1 MTLLTN
7 KNAII
12 YGAGGAI
19 GAAVSEEFARE
30 GARVHLVGRR
40 LSTVEPVAKR
50 IEAAGGLAEVAEVDA
65 LDESAVR
72 SHADEVAS
80 RFGTVD
86 ISFSL
91 ISVGDVQ
98 GTPIVEMSQR
108 DFERPIHHQ
117 VRSLFTTAKAAAPH
131 MIRQGSGVILTFGGL
146 GDPLRDYYIGG
157 FVVGLGAIEAM
168 RRQLAAELG
177 KHGVRVVGI
186 TTGGIPESMPDAFE
200 GAAAIKESLHQAT
213 MTGRAAELSDVAA
226 VAAFAASDKARTVTA
241 STINMTAGAIVN

>member
-1 MTLLTN
+1 MLTN

-40 LSTVEPVAKR
+40 LSTVQPVGER
-50 IEAAGGLAEVAEVDA
+50 IAAAGGLAEVAEVDA
-65 LDESAVR
+65 LDEDAVR
-72 SHADEVAS
+72 THADEVAS

-86 ISFSL
+86 VSFSL
-91 ISVGDVQ
+91 VSVGDVQ
-98 GTPIVEMSQR
+98 GTAIVEMSQR
-108 DFERPIHHQ
+108 DFERPIHNQ

-131 MIRQGSGVILTFGGL
+131 MIRQKSGVILTFGGL
-146 GDPLRDYYIGG
+146 GDPVRDYYIGG
-157 FVVGLGAIEAM
+157 FMVGLGAAEAM
-168 RRQLAAELG
+168 RRQLASELG

-186 TTGGIPESMPDAFE
+186 TTGGVPETLPDAFE
-200 GAAAIKESLHQAT
+200 GAEEIKASLHEAT
-213 MTGRAAELSDVAA
+213 MTGSAATLADVAA
-226 VAAFAASDKARTVTA
+226 VATFAASDKARTMTA